1 MATQEPTSK
10 AHTVF
15 EHARDS
21 VGGFLRAFEI
31 IRKAQGKTVGRT
43 GHTEQDQ
50 LRAALV
56 FAAAGLDSTFKEL
69 IRGTVRH
76 LALFDAGVR
85 RELETFVSRQLRGDG
100 EDPETSFGSKFL
112 AKVLISDVPLEGV
125 IEEYVLDLTG
135 SSLQSA
141 DQVIKT
147 LKALG
152 INPQDLVA
160 NVNELKTIFSI
171 RNQIIHELDV
181 NLRAQQGQRNRTDRS
196 IVEMTAYTNTLL
208 DVAHRTLEVIEAKLA
223 AAT

>member
-1 MATQEPTSK
+1 MTAQEPTAK

-21 VGGFLRAFEI
+21 VEGFLDAFEV

-43 GHTEQDQ
+43 GHTDQDQ

-56 FAAAGLDSTFKEL
+56 FAAAGLDSTLKEL

-76 LALFDAGVR
+76 LALFDTGVR
-85 RELETFVSRQLRGDG
+85 KELETFVSRQLRGNGD
-100 EDPETSFGSKFL
+100 DPETSFGSKFL
-112 AKVLISDVPLEGV
+112 ARVLISDVPLDGV

-152 INPQDLVA
+152 VDPQKVIADVS
-160 NVNELKTIFSI
+160 ELKSIFSI

-181 NLRAQQGQRNRTDRS
+181 NLRAQRGQRNRNDRG
-196 IVEMTAYTNTLL
+196 IVEMKAYANTLL
-208 DVAHRTLEVIEAKLA
+208 DVAHMTLEAIEAKLA